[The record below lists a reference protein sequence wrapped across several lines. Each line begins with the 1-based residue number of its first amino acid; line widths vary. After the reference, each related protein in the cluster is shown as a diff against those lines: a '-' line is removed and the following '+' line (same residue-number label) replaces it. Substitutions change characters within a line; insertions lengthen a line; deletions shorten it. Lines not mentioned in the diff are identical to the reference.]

1 MYNYVIFAIIDG
13 LQSISWHLQ
22 DKDMAAMFEES
33 TLQIQ

>member
-13 LQSISWHLQ
+13 LQSIPWDSQ
-22 DKDMAAMFEES
+22 DKDMAAMFEEN

>member
-13 LQSISWHLQ
+13 LQSISWDSQ
-22 DKDMAAMFEES
+22 DKDMAAILKEN